1 MSQQRQEQ
9 QQRQDGGG
17 GGGYDPHREQQSRSI
32 RAGTQVVT
40 KSMSRFVSAPG
51 SDGQYN
57 FDLDTTYSRIRIA
70 AKFIKRTITG
80 DGGASGVL
88 VFSSKEIARES
99 IERFCEETGATPK
112 MGRFMPGTLTNP
124 SLPYYT
130 EPTLVVVSDPQ
141 ADAQAVTEATNAGV
155 PVVGVSSTEGMPFRV
170 DVVIPAN
177 NRDRRA
183 LEGVY
188 KRLAEEID
196 RVAVDPSIDGN
207 VAAAAEAAAAS
218 GRDAKEAEGGVEE
231 GEAGEGAA
239 GEPAG
244 EEAGSAAGG
253 AAEAEAS
260 GGGGAD
266 APAAAEG
273 GMTVGGDGGSG
284 SGSGGESPAA
294 DAAPTAAAGGGE
306 SA

>member
-1 MSQQRQEQ
+1 MSQRQE
-9 QQRQDGGG
+9 RD
-17 GGGYDPHREQQSRSI
+17 GGGYDPHREQQNRSI

-40 KSMSRFVSAPG
+40 KSMSRFVTSP
-51 SDGQYN
+51 SSEGQYN
-57 FDLDTTYSRIRIA
+57 FDLDTTYSRIRVA
-70 AKFIKRTITG
+70 AKFIKRTIMG
-80 DGGASGVL
+80 DGGPAGVL

-99 IERFCEETGATPK
+99 IEAFCKETGTTPK

-141 ADAQAVTEATNAGV
+141 ADSQAVTEATNAGV
-155 PVVGVSSTEGMPFRV
+155 PVVGVASTEGMPFRV

-196 RVAVDPSIDGN
+196 MVAVDPAADGN
-207 VAAAAEAAAAS
+207 AAAAAAAAAATGRDVREAEEAAKKEAEEAAKKEAEDGGGDASAAAGATGDGGAAEAAA
-218 GRDAKEAEGGVEE
+218 GGDAAEK
-231 GEAGEGAA
+231 AA
-239 GEPAG
+239 K
-244 EEAGSAAGG
+244 AAGG
-253 AAEAEAS
+253 EAS
-260 GGGGAD
+260 GGEGNKPSSTTT
-266 APAAAEG
+266 PA
-273 GMTVGGDGGSG
+273 S
-284 SGSGGESPAA
+284 
-294 DAAPTAAAGGGE
+294 GGGE

>member
-1 MSQQRQEQ
+1 MSQRQE
-9 QQRQDGGG
+9 RD
-17 GGGYDPHREQQSRSI
+17 GGGYDPHREQQNRSI

-40 KSMSRFVSAPG
+40 KSMSRFVTSP
-51 SDGQYN
+51 SSEGQYN
-57 FDLDTTYSRIRIA
+57 FDLDTTYSRIRVA
-70 AKFIKRTITG
+70 AKFIKRTIMG
-80 DGGASGVL
+80 DGGPAGVL

-99 IERFCEETGATPK
+99 IEAFCKETGTTPK

-141 ADAQAVTEATNAGV
+141 ADSQAVTEATNAGV
-155 PVVGVSSTEGMPFRV
+155 PVVGVASTEGMPFRV

-196 RVAVDPSIDGN
+196 MVAVDPAADGN
-207 VAAAAEAAAAS
+207 AAAAAAAAAATGRDVREAEEAAKKEAEEAAKKEAEEGGGDASAAAATGDGGAAEAAA
-218 GRDAKEAEGGVEE
+218 GGD
-231 GEAGEGAA
+231 
-239 GEPAG
+239 
-244 EEAGSAAGG
+244 
-253 AAEAEAS
+253 AAEKTAATSGEAS
-260 GGGGAD
+260 GGEGNKPSSTTT
-266 APAAAEG
+266 PA
-273 GMTVGGDGGSG
+273 S
-284 SGSGGESPAA
+284 
-294 DAAPTAAAGGGE
+294 GGGE

>member
-1 MSQQRQEQ
+1 MSQRQE
-9 QQRQDGGG
+9 RD
-17 GGGYDPHREQQSRSI
+17 GGGYDPHREQQNRSI

-40 KSMSRFVSAPG
+40 KSMSRFVTSP
-51 SDGQYN
+51 SSEGQYN
-57 FDLDTTYSRIRIA
+57 FDLDTTYSRIRVA
-70 AKFIKRTITG
+70 AKFIKRTIMG
-80 DGGASGVL
+80 DGGPAGVL

-99 IERFCEETGATPK
+99 IEAFCKETGTTPK

-141 ADAQAVTEATNAGV
+141 ADSQAVTEATNAGV
-155 PVVGVSSTEGMPFRV
+155 PVVGVASTEGMPFRV

-196 RVAVDPSIDGN
+196 MVAVDPAADGN
-207 VAAAAEAAAAS
+207 AAAAAAAAAATGRDVREAEEAAKKEAEEAAKKEAEGGGGDGAAAAATGDGGAAEAAA
-218 GRDAKEAEGGVEE
+218 GGDAAEK
-231 GEAGEGAA
+231 AA
-239 GEPAG
+239 K
-244 EEAGSAAGG
+244 AAGG
-253 AAEAEAS
+253 EAS
-260 GGGGAD
+260 GGEGNKPSSTTT
-266 APAAAEG
+266 PA
-273 GMTVGGDGGSG
+273 S
-284 SGSGGESPAA
+284 
-294 DAAPTAAAGGGE
+294 GGGE